1 MIDTHAHLDFPQY
14 DSDRD
19 EVIRTGFEQG
29 LETVVNIG
37 VDLEASKR
45 STALA
50 NRYQHIYA
58 SIGVHPHDSKN
69 VPKDYIE
76 LLRRMIDHDRK
87 SAKKIVAIGEIGLDY
102 YRDLSP
108 REVQRK
114 VFGEQ
119 LELAKSV
126 DLPVVVHIREAM
138 SDSLAILRDSGIK
151 RGVLHAFPGNVAE
164 AGTGIEMGF
173 FISFAGPITYPKSS
187 RPEVAASLPLTRIL
201 AETDSPYLTPQA
213 FRGKRN
219 KPEYVRFVIEKLAE
233 LFAPYT
239 FDDIERISSYNAR
252 RLFGLPLDK
261 TGKIVYK
268 IRRSLYIN
276 LTNRCSNNC
285 GFCIR
290 SHRGVVA
297 GHYLR
302 LKNEPGT
309 ADILAAIDKEKDF
322 DEVVFCGLG
331 EPTLRLKELMEI
343 AGAMKKRKIP
353 VRLDTNGHGSLINK
367 VDLPPILA
375 GFMDK
380 VSVSLNAQDAD
391 TYVRLCKPDRGKD
404 SYEAMLKFIGGCVA
418 NHIGTAA
425 TVVDLPGVDIEACRE
440 IATSLGAT
448 FRIRHYVE
456 DEK

>member
-14 DSDRD
+14 DSDR
-19 EVIRTGFEQG
+19 EEIIRTGFEHG
-29 LETVVNIG
+29 LEALINIG
-37 VDLEASKR
+37 VDLESSKR
-45 STALA
+45 SIELA
-50 NRYQHIYA
+50 NQYQNIYA
-58 SIGVHPHDSKN
+58 VIGVHPHDSKS

-76 LLRRMIDHDRK
+76 QMQKMIDDDRK
-87 SAKKIVAIGEIGLDY
+87 SARKIVAIGESGLDY

-108 REVQRK
+108 RDIQRRI
-114 VFGEQ
+114 FREQ
-119 LELAKSV
+119 LELAKSL
-126 DLPVVVHIREAM
+126 DLPVVVHIREAID
-138 SDSLAILRDSGIK
+138 DSFKILKDSGVK
-151 RGVLHAFPGNVAE
+151 RGVLHSFPGNAAE
-164 AGTGIEMGF
+164 AKAGIGMGF

-187 RPEVAASLPLTRIL
+187 RPEVAASLPLRRIM

-213 FRGKRN
+213 FRGKHN

-233 LFAPYT
+233 IFAPYT
-239 FDDIERISSYNAR
+239 FDDIERITSYNAR
-252 RLFGLPLDK
+252 RLFGLPIDK

-276 LTNRCSNNC
+276 LTNRCTNNC

-290 SHRGVVA
+290 SHGGVVA

-302 LKNEPGT
+302 LKSEPST
-309 ADILAAIDKEKDF
+309 ADVLTAIDNEKDF

-343 AGAMKKRKIP
+343 AQAMKARKIP

-367 VDLPPILA
+367 VDLPPMLVGLI
-375 GFMDK
+375 DK

-391 TYVRLCKPDRGKD
+391 TYLKLCKPDRGKE
-404 SYEAMLKFIGGCVA
+404 SYDAMLKFIKGCAA
-418 NHIGTAA
+418 NHIETAA
-425 TVVDLPGVDIEACRE
+425 TVVDLPEVDIEACRK
-440 IATSLGAT
+440 IAQSLGAA

-456 DEK
+456 E